1 MILTRKLQL
10 KLIDEKNW
18 VYLQELNNY
27 VFMAY
32 NDVVNTHYFS
42 TLFKDRIALTD
53 EEIKNKAEK
62 INKKISDVR
71 DKIKEAKDNKNK
83 IETLKKEQQ
92 KFYNILR
99 ILNREARDKA
109 EEFYTTGDKNF
120 GYQMMLKR
128 FPNIPSTIR
137 TCINTDVYANY
148 TKEIKDIR
156 SGKRAV
162 RTYRKGV
169 PIPFQLEKSKE
180 ILVKK
185 NDKIIF
191 RWIKDIDF
199 EIIFGRDKSARRS
212 EIEKII
218 SGDYKMSDSKLQIK
232 NKKIFLLLALNQPE
246 DKLQL
251 DKNVTIGVDLGIVYP
266 AYVSTNSGI
275 QHQRIGSIDDLF
287 KLRMQIQKRRRRLQK
302 DIKSAH
308 GGKGRTKKLKALE
321 RLRQKERN
329 YVRTYNHFVS
339 KEIVTFAI
347 QNKAATIIME
357 DLSGFGKNK
366 EKGDIVLRNWS
377 YFELQSMIEYKAKLK
392 GIEVKKV
399 DPKYTSQTCSVCG
412 EKGKRESQK
421 DFLCLNKKCKNFGNK
436 VLADYNAAWNIAKGG
451 VKVL

>member
-10 KLIDEKNW
+10 KIIDVKNW
-18 VYLQELNNY
+18 SFLNELNNN
-27 VFMAY
+27 VFKAY

-53 EEIKNKAEK
+53 EEINSKTIK
-62 INKKISDVR
+62 INKKLNNNKE
-71 DKIKEAKDNKNK
+71 KIKESKDDKEK
-83 IETLKKEQQ
+83 IETLKKTQQ
-92 KFYNILR
+92 KLYNTLR
-99 ILNREARDKA
+99 ILNREVRDKA
-109 EEFYTTGDKNF
+109 EEFFTTSDKNF
-120 GYQMMLKR
+120 GYQMLSRK
-128 FPNIPSTIR
+128 FPEIPSTIR
-137 TCINTDVYANY
+137 TCINADVYANF
-148 TKEIKDIR
+148 TKEINDIR

-169 PIPFQLEKSKE
+169 PIPFQLDKSKE
-180 ILVKK
+180 IFVNK
-185 NDKIIF
+185 NDKIVF

-199 EIIFGRDKSARRS
+199 EIIFGRDKSSRQS
-212 EIEKII
+212 EVEKII

-232 NKKIFLLLALNQPE
+232 NRKIYLLLALNQPE

-251 DKNVTIGVDLGIVYP
+251 DKNVTIGVDLGIVFP

-287 KLRMQIQKRRRRLQK
+287 KLRMQIQKRRRRLQR
-302 DIKSAH
+302 DIKSTH

-377 YFELQSMIEYKAKLK
+377 YFELQSMVEYKAKLK

-399 DPKYTSQTCSVCG
+399 DPKYSSQICSVCG

-421 DFLCLNKKCKNFGNK
+421 DFLCFNKKCENFGK
-436 VLADYNAAWNIAKGG
+436 KILADYNAAWNIAKGG
-451 VKVL
+451 IKI

>member
-10 KLIDEKNW
+10 KLIDEKKLI
-18 VYLQELNNY
+18 YLKELNDNI
-27 VFMAY
+27 FKAY

-53 EEIKNKAEK
+53 EEIKNKTNK
-62 INKKISDVR
+62 INKKITDVR
-71 DKIKEAKDNKNK
+71 EKIKEVKDDKKK
-83 IETLKKEQQ
+83 IETLKKEQH
-92 KFYNILR
+92 KLYNTLR

-120 GYQMMLKR
+120 GYQMMSKR
-128 FPNIPSTIR
+128 FPDIPSTIR
-137 TCINTDVYANY
+137 TCINSDVYANY
-148 TKEIKDIR
+148 TKEIKDIK

-169 PIPFQLEKSKE
+169 PIPFQLDKSKE
-180 ILVKK
+180 IFVEK

-218 SGDYKMSDSKLQIK
+218 SGEYKMSDSKLQIK

-251 DKNVTIGVDLGIVYP
+251 DKNVMIGVDLGIVYP

-339 KEIVTFAI
+339 KEIVAFAI
-347 QNKAATIIME
+347 QNKAATIFME

-366 EKGDIVLRNWS
+366 EKGDIILRNWS

-392 GIEVKKV
+392 GIEVKKIN
-399 DPKYTSQTCSVCG
+399 PKYTSQTCSVCG

-451 VKVL
+451 IKL

>member
-10 KLIDEKNW
+10 KIIDVKNW
-18 VYLQELNNY
+18 LFLNELNNN
-27 VFMAY
+27 VFKAY

-42 TLFKDRIALTD
+42 TLFKDKIALTD
-53 EEIKNKAEK
+53 EEINSKTIK
-62 INKKISDVR
+62 INKKLNKNKEI
-71 DKIKEAKDNKNK
+71 IKEAKDDKKK

-92 KFYNILR
+92 KLYNTLR

-109 EEFYTTGDKNF
+109 EVFYTTGDKNF
-120 GYQMMLKR
+120 GYQMLSRK
-128 FPNIPSTIR
+128 FPEIPSTIR
-137 TCINTDVYANY
+137 TCINADVYANF
-148 TKEIKDIR
+148 TKEINDIR

-169 PIPFQLEKSKE
+169 PIPFQLDKSKE
-180 ILVKK
+180 IFVQK

-199 EIIFGRDKSARRS
+199 EIIFGRDKSARQS
-212 EIEKII
+212 EVEKII

-246 DKLQL
+246 EKLQL
-251 DKNVTIGVDLGIVYP
+251 DKSVTIGVDLGIVFP

-275 QHQRIGSIDDLF
+275 QHQRIGSSDDLF

-308 GGKGRTKKLKALE
+308 GGKGRKKKLKALE

-329 YVRTYNHFVS
+329 YVRTYNHFIS
-339 KEIVTFAI
+339 REIINFAI
-347 QNKAATIIME
+347 QQKAATIFIE

-366 EKGDIVLRNWS
+366 EKGNIILRNWS

-392 GIEVKKV
+392 GVEVKKV
-399 DPKYTSQTCSVCG
+399 DPKYTSQICSICG

-421 DFLCLNKKCKNFGNK
+421 DFLCLNKKCENFGK
-436 VLADYNAAWNIAKGG
+436 KILADYNAAWNIAKGG
-451 VKVL
+451 IKI